1 MILSNQEIQ
10 VCWHPQ
16 TKNYYIEKGYNFTR
30 MRDKFLVTA
39 EDLSPKSHKK
49 IKVIC
54 DYCGKIFEREKAA
67 YTNSEVKGKDCC
79 FECISIKRKETVK
92 EKYGVD
98 NLFQSEEI
106 KKRSKDTCLKKYG
119 TEYACQS
126 EEVKDK
132 IKKTNIEK
140 YGYSVSLLNP
150 EIKQKAINTCLE
162 CYGVENVFASEVIQE
177 KIKKTHEE
185 RYGEG
190 NIAHTPEISNKIM
203 ETNIKK
209 YGVPFSTQAPEV
221 IKKMRESLY
230 KNGNVP
236 SSKAEQAMCKEL
248 VELYGEDNCFPGY
261 NIDLI
266 NLDCLLVIDNVK
278 IDIEYV
284 GWYWHKDRQE
294 KDKRRNYF
302 LIRNGYKVIRFIA
315 ENKVPSKDD
324 LIFYINYLLKNEEDI
339 LWIYLDVDV

>member
-1 MILSNQEIQ
+1 MLILEQKIQ
-10 VCWHPQ
+10 VKW
-16 TKNYYIEKGYNFTR
+16 TNKNKSWYVSKGYKFTR
-30 MRDKFLVTA
+30 INDIFEVDIV
-39 EDLSPKSHKK
+39 DLSFGSHKK
-49 IKVIC
+49 VEVNC
-54 DYCGKIFEREKAA
+54 DYCGKHFYKEYREYLKGHQ
-67 YTNSEVKGKDCC
+67 SGKDCC
-79 FECISIKRKETVK
+79 SSCQKIKSKEICQ

-98 NLFQSEEI
+98 NVFQL
-106 KKRSKDTCLKKYG
+106 DW
-119 TEYACQS
+119 
-126 EEVKDK
+126 VKNK
-132 IKKTNIEK
+132 SAQTNIEK
-140 YGYSVSLLNP
+140 YGDP
-150 EIKQKAINTCLE
+150 
-162 CYGVENVFASEVIQE
+162 
-177 KIKKTHEE
+177 
-185 RYGEG
+185 
-190 NIAHTPEISNKIM
+190 NIAHGSLHYKII
-203 ETNIKK
+203 ETNMRK

-236 SSKAEQAMCKEL
+236 SSKAEQVMCKEL

-266 NLDCLLVIDNVK
+266 NLDCLLIVNGIK
-278 IDIEYV
+278 IDIEYD
-284 GWYWHKDRQE
+284 GYFWHKDRQE